1 MQIYIVLTQFINLKL
16 SIMKKFFSFVCA
28 IAIAFSASAAPAKVL
43 GKSKQAEAME
53 AVKTVKAH
61 QTLPATSLQKA
72 ERAAVA
78 FKAPQAKLDNYNVTI
93 TDYSEKFYST
103 DNDVWVKL
111 YDADENIYYF
121 DVVVA
126 EGTQELALNQTYTLA
141 DMLPNFSY
149 KKDSLGNKTV
159 YASASLTKTVSM
171 YEEQELV
178 HIDAAFTDTLG
189 NNYTLA
195 YQQAPFIITGDTIDV
210 VFTGNANKP
219 IYDDGLCQLGAENE
233 DYEIAFT
240 FPCAEGAPAG
250 TYGEEDV
257 ELEYTYVNDF
267 EAVSAHCV
275 VAENNGT
282 ISLEGWIL
290 AKDGNVYHVTFSFT
304 APTAETFETITATNL
319 VLDDSYASVLGI
331 IMVGASNEDYTVS
344 MYLPAENYFGTFSA
358 DEVSLSIKG
367 EEGKIEIY
375 EGTITVANTATGVAI
390 TGTVLSMDGVQ
401 YTLNL
406 QYVIPDATSQETITM
421 SGKLTNY
428 EGQAWQFIGSTA
440 SQMVTIAAY
449 ATSIPGTY
457 GRSDLMAD
465 YTYVVKVV
473 GSDTLYYD
481 MVDAN
486 VVVAVSGT
494 NATITGTLKGQNYV
508 NSADVIEFTLNLTAT
523 VEDYEEQ
530 PQGNQYDSQ
539 DEGFYYKFPTY
550 NIDDQYLAQ
559 YNVFV
564 VEAQDAQNNTISIEF
579 NVAAGT
585 TELPAGVYPINESYD
600 AGTVTA
606 GSINQYIYGSYAGS
620 LDNEGYINIPLW
632 LIVNGTVTVLENGV
646 IEVAA
651 TNTWGQGIYSRLGEY
666 PEGIE
671 NTEAGVNT
679 VKTVRNGQLII
690 IKNGVEYN
698 AQGTIVK

>member
-1 MQIYIVLTQFINLKL
+1 MKRFTYLLSALFIILLSANASPVKTLKND
-16 SIMKKFFSFVCA
+16 KKADVFEQVKHTKA
-28 IAIAFSASAAPAKVL
+28 VHAHALPAK
-43 GKSKQAEAME
+43 
-53 AVKTVKAH
+53 
-61 QTLPATSLQKA
+61 SLQKA
-72 ERAAVA
+72 TPQAAA
-78 FKAPQAKLDNYNVTI
+78 LKRAPQAKHDNYNVTI
-93 TDYSEKFYST
+93 TDYAENFYASG
-103 DNDVWVKL
+103 NDVWVKL
-111 YDADENIYYF
+111 YDADGNIYYF

-141 DMLPNFSY
+141 DMLTNYSY
-149 KKDSLGNKTV
+149 MKNAEGGKMA

-219 IYDDGLCQLGAENE
+219 VYAQGLCQLSAEND
-233 DYEIAFT
+233 DYKIAFT

-250 TYGEEDV
+250 TYTEDDMNIQ
-257 ELEYTYVNDF
+257 YTYVNDF

-275 VAENNGT
+275 VVENDGA
-282 ISLEGWIL
+282 IALEGWIL
-290 AKDGNVYHVTFSFT
+290 AADGNVYHVTFSFT
-304 APTAETFETITATNL
+304 APTAQSFETITATNL
-319 VLDDSYASVLGI
+319 VLDDSYASYFGI
-331 IMVGASNEDYTVS
+331 LMVGASNEDYTVS
-344 MYLPAENYFGTFSA
+344 MYLSSDNYLGTFDA
-358 DEVSLSIKG
+358 EEVSLSIEG
-367 EEGKIEIY
+367 ADGKIEIY
-375 EGTITVANTATGVAI
+375 EGTITVANTADGVSI
-390 TGTVLSMDGVQ
+390 TGTVLGMNGVQ

-406 QYVIPDATSQETITM
+406 TYVIPEATSQETITM

-428 EGQAWQFIGSTA
+428 EGQAWQFIGQTNDK
-440 SQMVTIAAY
+440 MVTIAAY

-486 VVVAVSGT
+486 IVVAVNGQ
-494 NATITGTLKGQNYV
+494 NATITGTLKGQNYYD
-508 NSADVIEFTLNLTAT
+508 NSDVIEFTLNLTAT
-523 VEDYEEQ
+523 VEDYEEEPQ
-530 PQGNQYDSQ
+530 EQGNQYDSQ
-539 DEGFYYKFPTY
+539 DEGFYYKFPEYT
-550 NIDDQYLAQ
+550 IDDQYLAQ

-564 VEAQDAQNNTISIEF
+564 VDAIDAENHKISLEF

-585 TELPAGVYPINESYD
+585 TELPAGVYPIDATYS
-600 AGTVTA
+600 AGTVSA
-606 GSINQYIYGSYAGS
+606 GTVDQYIYGSFAGS
-620 LDNEGYINIPLW
+620 LDDQGYINVPLW
-632 LIVNGTVTVLENGV
+632 LLNAGTVTVLENGV

-666 PEGIE
+666 PQGVE
-671 NTEAGVNT
+671 NTEI
-679 VKTVRNGQLII
+679 KGQIQKVMEDGQII
-690 IKNGVEYN
+690 ILKDGKRFTTT
-698 AQGTIVK
+698 GIILL

>member
-1 MQIYIVLTQFINLKL
+1 MKKIFSILCALTIVL
-16 SIMKKFFSFVCA
+16 
-28 IAIAFSASAAPAKVL
+28 SASAAPAKVL
-43 GKSKQAEAME
+43 GKSKQAEALE
-53 AVKTVKAH
+53 LKTAKKVNAKAAFA
-61 QTLPATSLQKA
+61 ATHLQKA

-78 FKAPQAKLDNYNVTI
+78 LRAPQAKKENYNVTI
-93 TDYSEKFYST
+93 TNYAENFYTT

-111 YDADENIYYF
+111 YDADENVYYF
-121 DVVVA
+121 DIVVA
-126 EGTQELALNQTYTLA
+126 EGTNELALGQTYTLA
-141 DMLPNFSY
+141 DMIANYSY
-149 KKDSLGNKTV
+149 MRGADGKMA

-178 HIDAAFTDTLG
+178 HFAATFTDTLG

-195 YQQAPFIITGDTIDV
+195 YDQAPFIITGDTIDV

-219 IYDDGLCQLGAENE
+219 IYDDGLCQLRAADD
-233 DYEIAFT
+233 DYDIAFT

-250 TYGEEDV
+250 VYGEEDMN
-257 ELEYTYVNDF
+257 LQYTFVNDL
-267 EAVSAHCV
+267 EAKGAHCV

-290 AKDGNVYHVTFSFT
+290 AKDGNVYHVMMSFT

-319 VLDDSYASVLGI
+319 VLDDSYASWFGI
-331 IMVGASNEDYTVS
+331 IIAEASNEDYTVS
-344 MYLPAENYFGTFSA
+344 MYLSADDYLGTFDA
-358 DEVSLSIKG
+358 EEVSLSI
-367 EEGKIEIY
+367 EGTDGKVEIY
-375 EGTITVANTATGVAI
+375 EGTITVANTADGVSI

-406 QYVIPDATSQETITM
+406 TYVIPDATSQETITM

-440 SQMVTIAAY
+440 TEMVTIAAY

-457 GRSDLMAD
+457 GRSDMISD

-486 VVVAVSGT
+486 VVVAVNGT
-494 NATITGTLKGQNYV
+494 NATITGTLKGQNYE

-530 PQGNQYDSQ
+530 PQGSEYDTQ
-539 DEGFYYKFPTY
+539 DEGFYYKFPEYT
-550 NIDDQYLAQ
+550 IDDQYLAQ

-564 VEAQDAQNNTISIEF
+564 VDAQDAQNNKISIEF

-606 GSINQYIYGSYAGS
+606 GSINQYIYGSFAGS
-620 LDNEGYINIPLW
+620 LDDEGYINVPLW

-651 TNTWGQGIYSRLGEY
+651 TNTWGQGIYSRLGQY
-666 PEGIE
+666 PEAIDE
-671 NTEAGVNT
+671 VESAAAATKRV
-679 VKTVRNGQLII
+679 VNGQLFIE
-690 IKNGVEYN
+690 KNGVKYN
-698 AQGTIVK
+698 AQGAVVK

>member
-1 MQIYIVLTQFINLKL
+1 MKKIFSILCALTIVL
-16 SIMKKFFSFVCA
+16 
-28 IAIAFSASAAPAKVL
+28 SASAAPAKVL
-43 GKSKQAEAME
+43 GKSKQAEALE
-53 AVKTVKAH
+53 LRTAKKVNAKAAFA
-61 QTLPATSLQKA
+61 ATHLQKA

-78 FKAPQAKLDNYNVTI
+78 LRAPQAKKENYNVTI
-93 TDYSEKFYST
+93 TNYAENFYTT

-111 YDADENIYYF
+111 YDADENVYYF
-121 DVVVA
+121 DIVVA
-126 EGTQELALNQTYTLA
+126 EGTNELALGQTYTLA
-141 DMLPNFSY
+141 DMIANYSY
-149 KKDSLGNKTV
+149 MRGADGKMA

-178 HIDAAFTDTLG
+178 HFAATFTDTLG

-195 YQQAPFIITGDTIDV
+195 YDQAPFIITGDTIDV

-219 IYDDGLCQLGAENE
+219 IYDDGLCQLRAADD
-233 DYEIAFT
+233 DYDIAFT

-250 TYGEEDV
+250 VYGEEDMN
-257 ELEYTYVNDF
+257 LQYTFVNDL
-267 EAVSAHCV
+267 EAKGAHCV

-290 AKDGNVYHVTFSFT
+290 AKDGNVYHVMMSFT

-319 VLDDSYASVLGI
+319 VLDDSYASWFGI
-331 IMVGASNEDYTVS
+331 IIAEASNEDYTVS
-344 MYLPAENYFGTFSA
+344 MYLSADDYLGTFDA
-358 DEVSLSIKG
+358 EEVSLSI
-367 EEGKIEIY
+367 EGTDGKVEIY
-375 EGTITVANTATGVAI
+375 EGTITVANTADGVSI

-406 QYVIPDATSQETITM
+406 TYVIPDATSQETITM

-440 SQMVTIAAY
+440 TEMVTIAAY

-457 GRSDLMAD
+457 GRSDMISD

-486 VVVAVSGT
+486 VVVAVNGT
-494 NATITGTLKGQNYV
+494 NATITGTLKGQNYE

-530 PQGNQYDSQ
+530 PQGSEYDTQ
-539 DEGFYYKFPTY
+539 DEGFYYKFPEYT
-550 NIDDQYLAQ
+550 IDDQYLAQ

-564 VEAQDAQNNTISIEF
+564 VDAQDAQNNKISIEF

-606 GSINQYIYGSYAGS
+606 GSINQYIYGSFAGS
-620 LDNEGYINIPLW
+620 LDDEGYINVPLW

-651 TNTWGQGIYSRLGEY
+651 TNTWGQGIYSRLGQY
-666 PEGIE
+666 PEAIDE
-671 NTEAGVNT
+671 VESAAAATKRV
-679 VKTVRNGQLII
+679 VNGQLFIE
-690 IKNGVEYN
+690 KNGVKYN
-698 AQGTIVK
+698 AQGAVVK

>member
-1 MQIYIVLTQFINLKL
+1 
-16 SIMKKFFSFVCA
+16 MKKFFSILCA
-28 IAIAFSASAAPAKVL
+28 LTIVLSVSAAPAQIL
-43 GKSKQAEAME
+43 GKSKHAEALE
-53 AVKTVKAH
+53 SLKTVKAAKTFKAFH
-61 QTLPATSLQKA
+61 APAKGLQRA
-72 ERAAVA
+72 ERSAVA
-78 FKAPQAKLDNYNVTI
+78 FHAPKAKHENYNIEVI
-93 TDYSEKFYST
+93 DYAEKYYST

-111 YDADENIYYF
+111 YDADENVYYF
-121 DVVVA
+121 DIVVA
-126 EGTQELALNQTYTLA
+126 AGTQELVLGQTYTLA
-141 DMLPNFSY
+141 DMIANYSY
-149 KKDSLGNKTV
+149 MRGADGKMA

-219 IYDDGLCQLGAENE
+219 IYAQGLCQLGAEND
-233 DYEIAFT
+233 DYKIAFT

-250 TYGEEDV
+250 TYTEDDMNIQ
-257 ELEYTYVNDF
+257 YTFVNDF

-319 VLDDSYASVLGI
+319 VLDDTYASLFGI
-331 IMVGASNEDYTVS
+331 LIAEASNEDYTVS
-344 MYLPAENYFGTFSA
+344 MYLPSDDYLGTFDA
-358 DEVSLSIKG
+358 EEVSLSIKG
-367 EEGKIEIY
+367 ADGKIEIY

-406 QYVIPDATSQETITM
+406 TYVIPDATSQETITM

-428 EGQAWQFIGSTA
+428 EGKAWQFIGSTA

-486 VVVAVSGT
+486 INVAVSGT
-494 NATITGTLKGQNYV
+494 NATITGTLRGQNYDD
-508 NSADVIEFTLNLTAT
+508 SSDVIEFTLNLTAT
-523 VEDYEEQ
+523 IEDYVPGGDE
-530 PQGNQYDSQ
+530 YDAQ
-539 DEGFYYKFPTY
+539 DEDFNHNFPVYT
-550 NIDDQYLAQ
+550 IDDQYLSQYSVLIAQ
-559 YNVFV
+559 ATDAENNMISLQLY
-564 VEAQDAQNNTISIEF
+564 VEAGSTS
-579 NVAAGT
+579 
-585 TELPAGVYPINESYD
+585 LPAGTYTVDKTGTANTVYAGYINS
-600 AGTVTA
+600 
-606 GSINQYIYGSYAGS
+606 GSIYGSVAGIFDES
-620 LDNEGYINIPLW
+620 GEALTSLW
-632 LIVNGTVTVLENGV
+632 LLNEGTVTVLENGV

-651 TNTWGQGIYSRLGEY
+651 TNTWGRAINCRLGEY

-671 NTEAGVNT
+671 NTDAKAAA
-679 VKTVRNGQLII
+679 VKVVRDGKLII
-690 IKNGVEYN
+690 IKNGVEFN

>member
-1 MQIYIVLTQFINLKL
+1 MKRFTYLLSALFIILLSANASPVKSLKAN
-16 SIMKKFFSFVCA
+16 KKADVFE
-28 IAIAFSASAAPAKVL
+28 
-43 GKSKQAEAME
+43 Q
-53 AVKTVKAH
+53 VKHVKATH
-61 QTLPATSLQKA
+61 AHALPATSLQKA
-72 ERAAVA
+72 NVAATQLR
-78 FKAPQAKLDNYNVTI
+78 APQAKHDNYNVTI
-93 TDYSEKFYST
+93 TDYAENFYTT

-111 YDADENIYYF
+111 YDADENVYYF

-126 EGTQELALNQTYTLA
+126 EGTKELALGQTYTLA
-141 DMLPNFSY
+141 DMIPNYSY
-149 KKDSLGNKTV
+149 MRGANGKMA
-159 YASASLTKTVSM
+159 YASASLTKTVTM
-171 YEEQELV
+171 YEEEQELV
-178 HIDAAFTDTLG
+178 HFAAQFTDTLG

-195 YQQAPFIITGDTIDV
+195 YDQAPFIITGDTMEV
-210 VFTGNANKP
+210 NFTGNANKP
-219 IYDDGLCQLGAENE
+219 VYAQGLCQLSAEND

-240 FPCAEGAPAG
+240 FPSAEGAPAG
-250 TYGEEDV
+250 TYGEEDMA
-257 ELEYTYVNDF
+257 LDYTYVNDF

-304 APTAETFETITATNL
+304 APTAQTFETITATNL
-319 VLDDSYASVLGI
+319 VLDDSYASLFGI
-331 IMVGASNEDYTVS
+331 IIVEASNEDYTVS
-344 MYLPAENYFGTFSA
+344 MYLPSDDYLGTFDA
-358 DEVSLSIKG
+358 DEVSLSIED
-367 EEGKIEIY
+367 EEGEIEIY
-375 EGTITVANTATGVAI
+375 EGTITVANTADGVSV

-401 YTLNL
+401 YTLTL
-406 QYVIPDATSQETITM
+406 TYVIPEATSQETITM

-457 GRSDLMAD
+457 GRSDLIKD

-486 VVVAVSGT
+486 IVVAVNGT
-494 NATITGTLKGQNYV
+494 NATITGTLKGQNYYD
-508 NSADVIEFTLNLTAT
+508 NSDVIEFTLNLTAT
-523 VEDYEEQ
+523 VEDYVEE

-550 NIDDQYLAQ
+550 NVDDQYLAQ

-564 VEAQDAQNNTISIEF
+564 VEAQDAENHKISLEF
-579 NVAAGT
+579 NVDAGT
-585 TELPAGVYPINESYD
+585 TELPAGVYPIDESYD

-606 GSINQYIYGSYAGS
+606 GSINQYIYGSFAGS
-620 LDNEGYINIPLW
+620 LDNEGYINVPLW

-666 PEGIE
+666 PEGVE
-671 NTEAGVNT
+671 NTEI
-679 VKTVRNGQLII
+679 KGQIRKVMEDGQII
-690 IKNGVEYN
+690 ILKDGKRFTTT
-698 AQGTIVK
+698 GIILL

>member
-1 MQIYIVLTQFINLKL
+1 
-16 SIMKKFFSFVCA
+16 MKKFFSILCA
-28 IAIAFSASAAPAKVL
+28 LTIVLSVSAAPAQIL
-43 GKSKQAEAME
+43 GKSKHAEALE
-53 AVKTVKAH
+53 SLKTVKAAKTFKAFH
-61 QTLPATSLQKA
+61 APAKGLQRA
-72 ERAAVA
+72 ERSAVA
-78 FKAPQAKLDNYNVTI
+78 FHAPKAKHENYNIEVI
-93 TDYSEKFYST
+93 DYAEKYYST

-111 YDADENIYYF
+111 YDADENVYYF
-121 DVVVA
+121 DIVVA
-126 EGTQELALNQTYTLA
+126 AGTQELVLGQTYTLA
-141 DMLPNFSY
+141 DMIANYSY
-149 KKDSLGNKTV
+149 MRGADGKMA

-195 YQQAPFIITGDTIDV
+195 YHQAPFIITGDTIDV

-219 IYDDGLCQLGAENE
+219 IYAQGLCQLGAEND
-233 DYEIAFT
+233 DYKIAFT
-240 FPCAEGAPAG
+240 FPCAEGAPTG
-250 TYGEEDV
+250 TYTEDDMNIQ
-257 ELEYTYVNDF
+257 YTFVNDF

-319 VLDDSYASVLGI
+319 VLDDSYASYFGI
-331 IMVGASNEDYTVS
+331 IIAEASNEDYTVS
-344 MYLPAENYFGTFSA
+344 MYLPSDDYLGTFDA
-358 DEVSLSIKG
+358 EEVSLSIKG
-367 EEGKIEIY
+367 ADGKIEIY

-401 YTLNL
+401 YTLDL

-421 SGKLTNY
+421 SGTITNY
-428 EGQAWQFIGSTA
+428 EGKAWQFIGSTA
-440 SQMVTIAAY
+440 SQKVTIAAY

-486 VVVAVSGT
+486 INVAVSGT
-494 NATITGTLKGQNYV
+494 NATITGTLRGQNYDD
-508 NSADVIEFTLNLTAT
+508 SSDVIEFTLNLTAT
-523 VEDYEEQ
+523 IEDYVPGGDE
-530 PQGNQYDSQ
+530 YDAQ
-539 DEGFYYKFPTY
+539 DEDFNHNFPVYT
-550 NIDDQYLAQ
+550 IDDQYLSQYSVLIAQ
-559 YNVFV
+559 ATDAENNMISLQFY
-564 VEAQDAQNNTISIEF
+564 VEAGSTS
-579 NVAAGT
+579 
-585 TELPAGVYPINESYD
+585 LPAGTYTVDKTGTANTVYAGYINS
-600 AGTVTA
+600 
-606 GSINQYIYGSYAGS
+606 GSIYGSVAGIFDES
-620 LDNEGYINIPLW
+620 GEALTSLW
-632 LIVNGTVTVLENGV
+632 LLNEGTVTVLENGV

-651 TNTWGQGIYSRLGEY
+651 TNTWGRAINCRLGEY

-671 NTEAGVNT
+671 NTDAKAAA
-679 VKTVRNGQLII
+679 VKVVRDGKLII
-690 IKNGVEYN
+690 IKNGVEFN

>member
-1 MQIYIVLTQFINLKL
+1 
-16 SIMKKFFSFVCA
+16 MKKFFSFVCA

-43 GKSKQAEAME
+43 GKSKQTEAME

-78 FKAPQAKLDNYNVTI
+78 FKAPQAKHDNYNVTI
-93 TDYSEKFYST
+93 TDYAEKFYST

-111 YDADENIYYF
+111 YDADENVYYF
-121 DVVVA
+121 DIVVA
-126 EGTQELALNQTYTLA
+126 EGTNELALNQTYTLA
-141 DMLPNFSY
+141 DMIPNYSY
-149 KKDSLGNKTV
+149 MSGANGKMA

-189 NNYTLA
+189 NNYTLT

-210 VFTGNANKP
+210 VFTTNANKP
-219 IYDDGLCQLGAENE
+219 IYNDGLCQLGAENE
-233 DYEIAFT
+233 DYDIAFT

-250 TYGEEDV
+250 TYLEDDMN
-257 ELEYTYVNDF
+257 LQYTYVNDF
-267 EAVSAHCV
+267 EAVSAHCE

-282 ISLEGWIL
+282 ISLEGYIL

-304 APTAETFETITATNL
+304 APTAQSFETITATNL
-319 VLDDSYASVLGI
+319 VLDDSYASWFGI
-331 IMVGASNEDYTVS
+331 IIVEASNEDYTVS

-421 SGKLTNY
+421 SGTLTNIQN
-428 EGQAWQFIGSTA
+428 QAWQFIAKTDDRYVS
-440 SQMVTIAAY
+440 IAAY
-449 ATSIPGTY
+449 STTIPGTY
-457 GRSDLMAD
+457 GRSDLAAD
-465 YTYVVKVV
+465 YTFIGKFEN
-473 GSDTLYYD
+473 GDTLFYD

-486 VVVAVSGT
+486 VLVVVNGENAV
-494 NATITGTLKGQNYV
+494 ITGTLKGQNYK
-508 NSADVIEFTLNLTAT
+508 NSADVIEFALNLTAT
-523 VEDYEEQ
+523 VEDYEEE

-564 VEAQDAQNNTISIEF
+564 VEATDAENHTISIEF

-585 TELPAGVYPINESYD
+585 TELPAGVYPIASTYA
-600 AGTVTA
+600 AGTVTN
-606 GSINQYIYGSYAGS
+606 GTVDQNIYGSFAGT
-620 LDNEGYINIPLW
+620 LNEEGYIKVPLW

-671 NTEAGVNT
+671 NTDAKAGA
-679 VKTVRNGQLII
+679 VKAIRNGQLII
-690 IKNGVEYN
+690 IKNGAEYN
-698 AQGTIVK
+698 AQGASLK

>member
-1 MQIYIVLTQFINLKL
+1 MKRFTYLLSALFIILLSANASPVKSLKAN
-16 SIMKKFFSFVCA
+16 KKADVFE
-28 IAIAFSASAAPAKVL
+28 
-43 GKSKQAEAME
+43 Q
-53 AVKTVKAH
+53 VKHVKATH
-61 QTLPATSLQKA
+61 AHALPATSLQKA
-72 ERAAVA
+72 NVAATQLR
-78 FKAPQAKLDNYNVTI
+78 APQAKHDNYNVTI
-93 TDYSEKFYST
+93 TDYTENFYTT

-111 YDADENIYYF
+111 YDADGNIYYF

-126 EGTQELALNQTYTLA
+126 EGTKELALGQTYTLA
-141 DMLPNFSY
+141 DMIPNYSY
-149 KKDSLGNKTV
+149 MRDADYNQTP
-159 YASASLTKTVSM
+159 YASASLTKTVTM
-171 YEEQELV
+171 YEEEQELV
-178 HIDAAFTDTLG
+178 HFVAQFTDTLG
-189 NNYTLA
+189 NNYTLN
-195 YQQAPFIITGDTIDV
+195 YDQAPFIITGDTIDV
-210 VFTGNANKP
+210 VFTTNANKP
-219 IYDDGLCQLGAENE
+219 VYAQGLCQLRAENA
-233 DYEIAFT
+233 DYDIAFT
-240 FPCAEGAPAG
+240 FPSAEGAPAG
-250 TYGEEDV
+250 TYGEEDM
-257 ELEYTYVNDF
+257 ELDYTFVNDF

-304 APTAETFETITATNL
+304 VPTAQSFETITATNL
-319 VLDDSYASVLGI
+319 VLDDSFASYFGI
-331 IMVGASNEDYTVS
+331 IIVEASNEDYEIS
-344 MYLPAENYFGTFSA
+344 MYLDASDYLGTFDA
-358 DEVSLSIKG
+358 DEVELSIENAEG
-367 EEGKIEIY
+367 EIDIY
-375 EGTITVANTATGVAI
+375 EGTITVANTASGVAI

-406 QYVIPDATSQETITM
+406 TYVIPDATSQETITM

-440 SQMVTIAAY
+440 TEMITIAAY

-486 VVVAVSGT
+486 IVVAVNGQ
-494 NATITGTLKGQNYV
+494 NATITGTLKGQNYYD
-508 NSADVIEFTLNLTAT
+508 NSDVIEFTLNLTAT

-564 VEAQDAQNNTISIEF
+564 VEATDAENHTISLEF

-585 TELPAGVYPINESYD
+585 TELPAGVYPINDTYA
-600 AGTVTA
+600 AGTVTN
-606 GSINQYIYGSYAGS
+606 GTINQYIYGSFAGS
-620 LDNEGYINIPLW
+620 LDDEGYINVPLW
-632 LIVNGTVTVLENGV
+632 LLNDGTVTVLENGV

-651 TNTWGQGIYSRLGEY
+651 TNTWGQGIYSRLGQY
-666 PEGIE
+666 SEGVE
-671 NTEAGVNT
+671 NTE
-679 VKTVRNGQLII
+679 VKGQIRKVMEDGQII
-690 IKNGVEYN
+690 ILKEGKRYTTT
-698 AQGTIVK
+698 GIILL

>member
-1 MQIYIVLTQFINLKL
+1 
-16 SIMKKFFSFVCA
+16 MKKFFSILCA
-28 IAIAFSASAAPAKVL
+28 MTIVLSASAVPAKTL
-43 GKSKQAEAME
+43 GLSKQKEAVE
-53 AVKTVKAH
+53 VKTVKAH
-61 QTLPATSLQKA
+61 KTLPATRFEKA

-78 FKAPQAKLDNYNVTI
+78 FKAPQAKLENYDVTI
-93 TDYSEKFYST
+93 VDYAENFYTT

-111 YDADENIYYF
+111 YDADENVYYF
-121 DVVVA
+121 DIVVA
-126 EGTQELALNQTYTLA
+126 EGTNELALNQTYTLA
-141 DMLPNFSY
+141 DMIANYSY
-149 KKDSLGNKTV
+149 MKDAESNKIA
-159 YASASLTKTVSM
+159 YASASLTKSVSM

-178 HIDAAFTDTLG
+178 HFAAQFTDTLG

-219 IYDDGLCQLGAENE
+219 IYAQGLCQLGAEND
-233 DYEIAFT
+233 DYKIAFT

-250 TYGEEDV
+250 TYTEDDMN
-257 ELEYTYVNDF
+257 LQYTYVNDF

-290 AKDGNVYHVTFSFT
+290 AGDGNVYHVTFSFT
-304 APTAETFETITATNL
+304 APTAQTFETITATNL
-319 VLDDSYASVLGI
+319 VLDDSYASYFGI

-486 VVVAVSGT
+486 VLVVVNGENAV
-494 NATITGTLKGQNYV
+494 ITGTLKGQNYDD
-508 NSADVIEFTLNLTAT
+508 NSDVIEFALNLTAT
-523 VEDYEEQ
+523 VEDYEE
-530 PQGNQYDSQ
+530 PAEQGNQYDSQ
-539 DEGFYYKFPTY
+539 DEGFYYKFPEYT
-550 NIDDQYLAQ
+550 IDDQYLAQ

-564 VEAQDAQNNTISIEF
+564 VEATDAENHKISLEF

-585 TELPAGVYPINESYD
+585 TELPAGVYPIDESYD

-606 GSINQYIYGSYAGS
+606 GSINQYIYGSFAGS
-620 LDNEGYINIPLW
+620 LDDEGYINVPLW
-632 LIVNGTVTVLENGV
+632 LLNAGTVTVLENGV

-651 TNTWGQGIYSRLGEY
+651 TNTWGQGIYCRLGQY

-671 NTEAGVNT
+671 NTEAAVET
-679 VKTVRNGQLII
+679 VKAIRNGQLVI

-698 AQGTIVK
+698 AQGVSVK

>member
-1 MQIYIVLTQFINLKL
+1 MKRFTYLLSALFIILLSANASPVKSLKND
-16 SIMKKFFSFVCA
+16 KKADVFE
-28 IAIAFSASAAPAKVL
+28 
-43 GKSKQAEAME
+43 Q
-53 AVKTVKAH
+53 VKHVKATH
-61 QTLPATSLQKA
+61 AHALPAQSLQKA
-72 ERAAVA
+72 TPQAAA
-78 FKAPQAKLDNYNVTI
+78 LKRAPQAKHDNYNVTI
-93 TDYSEKFYST
+93 TNYTENFYTT

-111 YDADENIYYF
+111 YDADENVYYF

-126 EGTQELALNQTYTLA
+126 EGTNELALGQTYTLA
-141 DMLPNFSY
+141 DMIPNYSY
-149 KKDSLGNKTV
+149 MRGADGKMA
-159 YASASLTKTVSM
+159 YASASLIKTVSM

-178 HIDAAFTDTLG
+178 HFAAAFTDTLG
-189 NNYTLA
+189 NNYTLT
-195 YQQAPFIITGDTIDV
+195 YDQAPFIISGDTIDV
-210 VFTGNANKP
+210 VFPSMNKP
-219 IYDDGLCQLGAENE
+219 VYAQGLCQLSAEND

-250 TYGEEDV
+250 TYTEDDMN
-257 ELEYTYVNDF
+257 LQYTYVNDF

-275 VAENNGT
+275 VVENNGA
-282 ISLEGWIL
+282 IALEGWIL
-290 AKDGNVYHVTFSFT
+290 AADGNVYHVTMTFV

-319 VLDDSYASVLGI
+319 VLDDTYASYFGI
-331 IMVGASNEDYTVS
+331 LIVEASNEDYTVS
-344 MYLPAENYFGTFSA
+344 MYLPSDDYLGTFDA
-358 DEVSLSIKG
+358 EEVSLSIEGADG
-367 EEGKIEIY
+367 EIEIY

-406 QYVIPDATSQETITM
+406 TYVIPDATSQETITM

-486 VVVAVSGT
+486 IVVAVSGT
-494 NATITGTLKGQNYV
+494 NATITGTLKGQNYYD
-508 NSADVIEFTLNLTAT
+508 NSDVIEFTLNLTAT
-523 VEDYEEQ
+523 LEDYEEQ

-550 NIDDQYLAQ
+550 DIDDQYLAQ

-564 VEAQDAQNNTISIEF
+564 VEAQDAENHKISLEF

-585 TELPAGVYPINESYD
+585 TELPAGVYTISDSYA
-600 AGTVTA
+600 AGTVSA
-606 GSINQYIYGSYAGS
+606 GSINQYIYGSFAGS
-620 LDNEGYINIPLW
+620 LDDEGYINVPLW

-666 PEGIE
+666 PQGVE
-671 NTEAGVNT
+671 NTEIKGLIRKVM
-679 VKTVRNGQLII
+679 KDGQII
-690 IKNGVEYN
+690 ILKDGKRFTTT
-698 AQGTIVK
+698 GIILL

>member
-1 MQIYIVLTQFINLKL
+1 
-16 SIMKKFFSFVCA
+16 MKKFFSFVCA

-149 KKDSLGNKTV
+149 MNAEGGKMP

-290 AKDGNVYHVTFSFT
+290 AKDGNVYHVMMSFT

-319 VLDDSYASVLGI
+319 VLDDSYASVFSI
-331 IMVGASNEDYTVS
+331 IMVGASNADYTVS

-539 DEGFYYKFPTY
+539 DEGFYYKFPEYT
-550 NIDDQYLAQ
+550 IDDQYLAQ

>member
-1 MQIYIVLTQFINLKL
+1 
-16 SIMKKFFSFVCA
+16 MKKFFSILCA
-28 IAIAFSASAAPAKVL
+28 LTIVLSVSAAPAQIL
-43 GKSKQAEAME
+43 GKSKHAEALE
-53 AVKTVKAH
+53 SLKTVKAAKTFKAFH
-61 QTLPATSLQKA
+61 APAKGLQRA
-72 ERAAVA
+72 ERSAVA
-78 FKAPQAKLDNYNVTI
+78 FHAPKAKHENYNIEVI
-93 TDYSEKFYST
+93 DYAEKYYST

-111 YDADENIYYF
+111 YDADENVYYF
-121 DVVVA
+121 DIVVA
-126 EGTQELALNQTYTLA
+126 AGTQELVLGQTYTLA
-141 DMLPNFSY
+141 DMIANYSY
-149 KKDSLGNKTV
+149 MRGADGKMA

-219 IYDDGLCQLGAENE
+219 IYAQGLCQLGAEND
-233 DYEIAFT
+233 DYKIAFT

-250 TYGEEDV
+250 TYTEDDMNIQ
-257 ELEYTYVNDF
+257 YTFVNDF

-319 VLDDSYASVLGI
+319 VLDDSYASYFGI
-331 IMVGASNEDYTVS
+331 IIAEASNEDYTVS
-344 MYLPAENYFGTFSA
+344 MYLPSDDYLGTFDA
-358 DEVSLSIKG
+358 EEVSLSIKG
-367 EEGKIEIY
+367 ADGKIEIY

-401 YTLNL
+401 YTLDL

-421 SGKLTNY
+421 SGTITNY
-428 EGQAWQFIGSTA
+428 EGKAWQFIGSTA

-486 VVVAVSGT
+486 INVAVSGT
-494 NATITGTLKGQNYV
+494 NATITGTLRGQNYV

-523 VEDYEEQ
+523 VEDYVPGGDE
-530 PQGNQYDSQ
+530 YDAQ
-539 DEGFYYKFPTY
+539 DEDFNHNFPVYT
-550 NIDDQYLAQ
+550 IDDQYLSQYSVLIAQ
-559 YNVFV
+559 ATDAENNMISLQLY
-564 VEAQDAQNNTISIEF
+564 VEAGSTS
-579 NVAAGT
+579 
-585 TELPAGVYPINESYD
+585 LPAGTYTVDKTGTANTVYAGYINS
-600 AGTVTA
+600 
-606 GSINQYIYGSYAGS
+606 GSIYGSVAGIFDES
-620 LDNEGYINIPLW
+620 GEALTSLW
-632 LIVNGTVTVLENGV
+632 LLNEGTVTVLENGV

-651 TNTWGQGIYSRLGEY
+651 TNTWGRAINCRLGEY

-671 NTEAGVNT
+671 NTDAKAAA
-679 VKTVRNGQLII
+679 VKVVRDGKLII
-690 IKNGVEYN
+690 IKNGVEFN

>member
-1 MQIYIVLTQFINLKL
+1 
-16 SIMKKFFSFVCA
+16 MKKFFSFVCA

-78 FKAPQAKLDNYNVTI
+78 FKAPQAKLDNYDVTI
-93 TDYSEKFYST
+93 VEYAENFYTT

-121 DVVVA
+121 DVVVTA
-126 EGTQELALNQTYTLA
+126 GSTELALGQTYTLA
-141 DMLPNFSY
+141 DMIPNYSY
-149 KKDSLGNKTV
+149 MRDADYNKTP
-159 YASASLTKTVSM
+159 YASASLTKTVTM

-178 HIDAAFTDTLG
+178 HFAAAFTDTLG
-189 NNYTLA
+189 NNYTLT
-195 YQQAPFIITGDTIDV
+195 YDQAPFIITGDTIDV
-210 VFTGNANKP
+210 VFTTNANKP
-219 IYDDGLCQLGAENE
+219 IYAQGLCQLSAEND

-250 TYGEEDV
+250 TYGEEDM
-257 ELEYTYVNDF
+257 ELEYTYVNDL

-275 VAENNGT
+275 VVENNGT
-282 ISLEGWIL
+282 LEGWIL
-290 AKDGNVYHVTFSFT
+290 AADGNVYHVTFSFT

-319 VLDDSYASVLGI
+319 VLDDTYASYFRI
-331 IMVGASNEDYTVS
+331 IIVEASNEDYTVS

-358 DEVSLSIKG
+358 DEVSLSIEG
-367 EEGKIEIY
+367 ADGKIEIY
-375 EGTITVANTATGVAI
+375 EGTITVANTVTGVAI

-421 SGKLTNY
+421 SGTLTNIQN
-428 EGQAWQFIGSTA
+428 QAWQFIGSTA

-457 GRSDLMAD
+457 GRSDLMAN

-473 GSDTLYYD
+473 GSDTLYYA

-486 VVVAVSGT
+486 VLVVVNGT

-523 VEDYEEQ
+523 VEDYEPQ

-539 DEGFYYKFPTY
+539 DEGFYYKFPEYT
-550 NIDDQYLAQ
+550 IDDQYLAQ

-564 VEAQDAQNNTISIEF
+564 VEATDAENHKISIEF

-585 TELPAGVYPINESYD
+585 TELAAGVYPIASTYA
-600 AGTVTA
+600 AGTVSA
-606 GSINQYIYGSYAGS
+606 GTVDQYIYGSFAGS
-620 LDNEGYINIPLW
+620 LDDEGYINVPLW
-632 LIVNGTVTVLENGV
+632 LFNAGTVTVLENGV

-671 NTEAGVNT
+671 NTDAKAGA
-679 VKTVRNGQLII
+679 VKAIRNGQLII
-690 IKNGVEYN
+690 IKNGAEYN
-698 AQGTIVK
+698 AQGASLK

>member
-1 MQIYIVLTQFINLKL
+1 
-16 SIMKKFFSFVCA
+16 MKKFFSILCA
-28 IAIAFSASAAPAKVL
+28 LTIVLSVSAAPAQIL
-43 GKSKQAEAME
+43 GKSKHAEALE
-53 AVKTVKAH
+53 SLKTVKAAKTFKAFH
-61 QTLPATSLQKA
+61 APAKGLQRA
-72 ERAAVA
+72 ERSAVA
-78 FKAPQAKLDNYNVTI
+78 FHAPKAKHENYNIEVI
-93 TDYSEKFYST
+93 DYAEKYYST
-103 DNDVWVKL
+103 DNDVLVKL
-111 YDADENIYYF
+111 YDADENVYYF
-121 DVVVA
+121 DIVVA
-126 EGTQELALNQTYTLA
+126 AGTQELVLGQTYTLA
-141 DMLPNFSY
+141 DMIANYSY
-149 KKDSLGNKTV
+149 MRGADGKMA

-219 IYDDGLCQLGAENE
+219 IYAQGLCQLGAEND
-233 DYEIAFT
+233 DYKIAFT

-250 TYGEEDV
+250 TYTEDDMNIQ
-257 ELEYTYVNDF
+257 YTFVNDF

-319 VLDDSYASVLGI
+319 VLDDSYASYFGI
-331 IMVGASNEDYTVS
+331 IIAEASNEDYTVS
-344 MYLPAENYFGTFSA
+344 MYLPSDDYLGTFDA
-358 DEVSLSIKG
+358 EEVSLSIKG
-367 EEGKIEIY
+367 ADGKIEIY

-401 YTLNL
+401 YTLDL

-421 SGKLTNY
+421 SGTITNY
-428 EGQAWQFIGSTA
+428 EGKAWQFIGSTA
-440 SQMVTIAAY
+440 SQKVTIAAY

-486 VVVAVSGT
+486 INVAVSGT
-494 NATITGTLKGQNYV
+494 NATITGTLRGQNYDD
-508 NSADVIEFTLNLTAT
+508 SSDVIEFTLNLTAT
-523 VEDYEEQ
+523 IEDYVPGGDE
-530 PQGNQYDSQ
+530 YDAQ
-539 DEGFYYKFPTY
+539 DEDFNHNFPVYT
-550 NIDDQYLAQ
+550 IDDQYLSQYSVLIAQ
-559 YNVFV
+559 ATDAENNMISLQFY
-564 VEAQDAQNNTISIEF
+564 VEAGSTS
-579 NVAAGT
+579 
-585 TELPAGVYPINESYD
+585 LPAGTYTVDKTGTANTVYAGYINS
-600 AGTVTA
+600 
-606 GSINQYIYGSYAGS
+606 GSIYGSVAGIFDES
-620 LDNEGYINIPLW
+620 GEALTSLW
-632 LIVNGTVTVLENGV
+632 LLNEGTVTVLENGV

-651 TNTWGQGIYSRLGEY
+651 TNTWGRAINCRLGEY

-671 NTEAGVNT
+671 NTDAKAAA
-679 VKTVRNGQLII
+679 VKVVRDGKLII
-690 IKNGVEYN
+690 IKNGVEFN

>member
-1 MQIYIVLTQFINLKL
+1 MKKIFSILCALTIVL
-16 SIMKKFFSFVCA
+16 
-28 IAIAFSASAAPAKVL
+28 SASAAPAKVL
-43 GKSKQAEAME
+43 GKSKQAEALE
-53 AVKTVKAH
+53 LRTAKKVNAKAAFA
-61 QTLPATSLQKA
+61 ATHLQKA

-78 FKAPQAKLDNYNVTI
+78 LRAPQAKKENYNVTI
-93 TDYSEKFYST
+93 TNYAENFYTT

-111 YDADENIYYF
+111 YDADENVYYF
-121 DVVVA
+121 DIVVA
-126 EGTQELALNQTYTLA
+126 EGTNELALGQTYTLA
-141 DMLPNFSY
+141 DMIANYSY
-149 KKDSLGNKTV
+149 MRGADGKMA

-178 HIDAAFTDTLG
+178 HFAATFTDTLG

-195 YQQAPFIITGDTIDV
+195 YDQAPFIITGDTIDV

-219 IYDDGLCQLGAENE
+219 IYAQGLCQLAAENE

-240 FPCAEGAPAG
+240 FPAAEGAPAG
-250 TYGEEDV
+250 TYAEEDMN
-257 ELEYTYVNDF
+257 LDYTYVNKL
-267 EAVSAHCV
+267 EAKSAHCV
-275 VAENNGT
+275 VTENNGT

-290 AKDGNVYHVTFSFT
+290 AGDGNVYHVTFSFA
-304 APTAETFETITATNL
+304 APTPQTYEAITCDNL
-319 VLDDSYASVLGI
+319 VLDDSYASWFGI
-331 IMVGASNEDYTVS
+331 IIAEASNEDYTVS
-344 MYLPAENYFGTFSA
+344 MYLSSDDYLGTFDA
-358 DEVSLSIKG
+358 EEVSLSIEGADG
-367 EEGKIEIY
+367 EIEIY
-375 EGTITVANTATGVAI
+375 EGTITVANTADGVSI

-406 QYVIPDATSQETITM
+406 TYVIPDATSQETITM
-421 SGKLTNY
+421 SGKITNY

-486 VVVAVSGT
+486 VVVAVSGQ
-494 NATITGTLKGQNYV
+494 NATITGTLKGQNYYD
-508 NSADVIEFTLNLTAT
+508 NSDVIEFTLNLTAT
-523 VEDYEEQ
+523 VEDYEEEE
-530 PQGNQYDSQ
+530 QGNQYDSQ

-550 NIDDQYLAQ
+550 NIDDQYLAK

-564 VEAQDAQNNTISIEF
+564 VEAQDADSNYISLEF

-585 TELPAGVYPINESYD
+585 TELPAGVYPINETS
-600 AGTVTA
+600 AEGTVTA
-606 GSINQYIYGSYAGS
+606 GSIDQYIYGSFAGS
-620 LDNEGYINIPLW
+620 LDAQGYINIPLW
-632 LIVNGTVTVLENGV
+632 LIVDGTVTVLENGV

-651 TNTWGQGIYSRLGEY
+651 TNTWGQGIYSRLGQY
-666 PEGIE
+666 PEAIDE
-671 NTEAGVNT
+671 VESAATATKRV
-679 VKTVRNGQLII
+679 VNGQLFIE
-690 IKNGVEYN
+690 KNGVKYN
-698 AQGTIVK
+698 AQGAVVK

>member
-1 MQIYIVLTQFINLKL
+1 MKKIFSILCALTIVL
-16 SIMKKFFSFVCA
+16 
-28 IAIAFSASAAPAKVL
+28 SASAVPAKTL
-43 GKSKQAEAME
+43 GLSKQKEAVE
-53 AVKTVKAH
+53 VKTVKAH
-61 QTLPATSLQKA
+61 KTLPATRFEKA
-72 ERAAVA
+72 KRAAVA
-78 FKAPQAKLDNYNVTI
+78 FKAPQAKLENYDVTI
-93 TDYSEKFYST
+93 EDYAENFYTT

-111 YDADENIYYF
+111 YDADGNIYYF

-126 EGTQELALNQTYTLA
+126 AGSTELALGQTYTLA
-141 DMLPNFSY
+141 DMIPNYSY
-149 KKDSLGNKTV
+149 MRDADYNKTP

-219 IYDDGLCQLGAENE
+219 VYAQGLCQLSAEND
-233 DYEIAFT
+233 DYKIAFT

-250 TYGEEDV
+250 TYTEDDMNIQ
-257 ELEYTYVNDF
+257 YTYVNDF

-304 APTAETFETITATNL
+304 APTAQSFETITATNL
-319 VLDDSYASVLGI
+319 VLDDSYASYYYI
-331 IMVGASNEDYTVS
+331 IIAEASNEDYTVS
-344 MYLPAENYFGTFSA
+344 MYLPAENYLGTFDA
-358 DEVSLSIKG
+358 EEVSLSIKDADD
-367 EEGKIEIY
+367 ESEIEIY
-375 EGTITVANTATGVAI
+375 EGTITIANTATGVAI

-428 EGQAWQFIGSTA
+428 EGKAWQFIGSTA

-486 VVVAVSGT
+486 VLVVVNGENAV
-494 NATITGTLKGQNYV
+494 ITGTLKGQNYDD
-508 NSADVIEFTLNLTAT
+508 NSDVIEFGLNLTAT
-523 VEDYEEQ
+523 VEDYEE
-530 PQGNQYDSQ
+530 PAEQGNQYDSQ

-564 VEAQDAQNNTISIEF
+564 VEATDAENHTISIEF
-579 NVAAGT
+579 NVEAGT
-585 TELPAGVYPINESYD
+585 TELAAGVYPIASTYA
-600 AGTVTA
+600 AGTVTQ
-606 GSINQYIYGSYAGS
+606 GTVDSYIYGSYAGS
-620 LDNEGYINIPLW
+620 LDDEGYINVPLW
-632 LIVNGTVTVLENGV
+632 LLNAGTVTVLENGV

-671 NTEAGVNT
+671 NTDAAVET
-679 VKTVRNGQLII
+679 VKAIRNGQLII

-698 AQGTIVK
+698 AQGTILK

>member
-1 MQIYIVLTQFINLKL
+1 
-16 SIMKKFFSFVCA
+16 MKKFFSFVCA

-78 FKAPQAKLDNYNVTI
+78 FKAPQAKHDNYNVTI
-93 TDYSEKFYST
+93 VEYAENFYASG
-103 DNDVWVKL
+103 NDVWVKL
-111 YDADENIYYF
+111 YDADENVYYF
-121 DVVVA
+121 DIVVA
-126 EGTQELALNQTYTLA
+126 EGTQELALGQTYTLS

-149 KKDSLGNKTV
+149 MRDADFKKTP
-159 YASASLTKTVSM
+159 YASASLTKTVTM

-178 HIDAAFTDTLG
+178 HFAAQFTDTLG

-195 YQQAPFIITGDTIDV
+195 YDQASFIITGDTIDV

-219 IYDDGLCQLGAENE
+219 IYNDGLCQLGAENN
-233 DYEIAFT
+233 DYKIAFT

-250 TYGEEDV
+250 TYGEEDM
-257 ELEYTYVNDF
+257 ELDYTFVNKF

-275 VAENNGT
+275 VAENNGV
-282 ISLEGWIL
+282 IALEGWIL
-290 AKDGNVYHVTFSFT
+290 AGDGNVYHVTFSFT
-304 APTAETFETITATNL
+304 APTAQSFETITATNL
-319 VLDDSYASVLGI
+319 VLDDSYASYFGI
-331 IMVGASNEDYTVS
+331 IIAEASNEDYTVS

-406 QYVIPDATSQETITM
+406 TYVIPDATSQETITM
-421 SGKLTNY
+421 SGTLTNIQN
-428 EGQAWQFIGSTA
+428 QAWQFIAKTDDRYVS
-440 SQMVTIAAY
+440 IAAY
-449 ATSIPGTY
+449 STTIPGTY
-457 GRSDLMAD
+457 GRSDLAAD
-465 YTYVVKVV
+465 YTFIGKFEN
-473 GSDTLYYD
+473 GDTLFYD

-523 VEDYEEQ
+523 VEDYEEE

-539 DEGFYYKFPTY
+539 DEGFYYKFPEYT
-550 NIDDQYLAQ
+550 IDDQYLAQ

-564 VEAQDAQNNTISIEF
+564 VEATDAENHKISLEF

-585 TELPAGVYPINESYD
+585 TELPAGVYAIDETYA

-606 GSINQYIYGSYAGS
+606 GSINQYIYGSFAGS
-620 LDNEGYINIPLW
+620 LDEEGYIKVPLW

-651 TNTWGQGIYSRLGEY
+651 TNTWGQGIYSRLGQY

-671 NTEAGVNT
+671 NTDAKAGA
-679 VKTVRNGQLII
+679 VKAIRNGQLII
-690 IKNGVEYN
+690 IKNGAEYN
-698 AQGTIVK
+698 AQGVTLK

>member
-1 MQIYIVLTQFINLKL
+1 
-16 SIMKKFFSFVCA
+16 MKKFFSILCA
-28 IAIAFSASAAPAKVL
+28 LTIVLSVSAVPAQIL
-43 GKSKQAEAME
+43 GKSKHAEALE
-53 AVKTVKAH
+53 SLKTVKAAKTFKAFH
-61 QTLPATSLQKA
+61 APAKGLQRA
-72 ERAAVA
+72 ERSAVA
-78 FKAPQAKLDNYNVTI
+78 FHAPKAKHENYNIEVI
-93 TDYSEKFYST
+93 DYAEKYYST

-111 YDADENIYYF
+111 YDADENVYYF
-121 DVVVA
+121 DIVVA
-126 EGTQELALNQTYTLA
+126 AGTQELVLGQTYTLA
-141 DMLPNFSY
+141 DMIANYSY
-149 KKDSLGNKTV
+149 MRGADGKMA

-219 IYDDGLCQLGAENE
+219 IYAQGLCQLGAEND
-233 DYEIAFT
+233 DYKIAFT

-250 TYGEEDV
+250 TYTEDDMNIQ
-257 ELEYTYVNDF
+257 YTFVNDF

-319 VLDDSYASVLGI
+319 VLDDTYASLFGI
-331 IMVGASNEDYTVS
+331 LIAEASNEDYTVS
-344 MYLPAENYFGTFSA
+344 MYLPSDDYLGTFDA
-358 DEVSLSIKG
+358 EEVSLSIKG
-367 EEGKIEIY
+367 ADGKIEIY

-406 QYVIPDATSQETITM
+406 TYVIPDATSQETITM

-428 EGQAWQFIGSTA
+428 EGKAWQFIGSTA

-486 VVVAVSGT
+486 INVAVSGT
-494 NATITGTLKGQNYV
+494 NATITGTLRGQNYDD
-508 NSADVIEFTLNLTAT
+508 SSDVIEFTLNLTAT
-523 VEDYEEQ
+523 IEDYVPGGDE
-530 PQGNQYDSQ
+530 YDAQ
-539 DEGFYYKFPTY
+539 DEDFNHNFPVYT
-550 NIDDQYLAQ
+550 IDDQYLSQYSVLIAQ
-559 YNVFV
+559 ATDAENNMISLQFY
-564 VEAQDAQNNTISIEF
+564 VEAGSTS
-579 NVAAGT
+579 
-585 TELPAGVYPINESYD
+585 LPAGTYTVDKTGTANTVYAGYINS
-600 AGTVTA
+600 
-606 GSINQYIYGSYAGS
+606 GSIYGSVAGIFDES
-620 LDNEGYINIPLW
+620 GEALTSLW
-632 LIVNGTVTVLENGV
+632 LLNEGTVTVLENGV

-651 TNTWGQGIYSRLGEY
+651 TNTWGRAINCRLGEY

-671 NTEAGVNT
+671 NTDAKAAA
-679 VKTVRNGQLII
+679 VKVVRDGKLII
-690 IKNGVEYN
+690 IKNGVEFN

>member
-1 MQIYIVLTQFINLKL
+1 
-16 SIMKKFFSFVCA
+16 MKKFFSILCA
-28 IAIAFSASAAPAKVL
+28 LTMVWSVSATPAKVL
-43 GKSKQAEAME
+43 GKSKHAEALE
-53 AVKTVKAH
+53 TKAVKADSPFKAFPAKS
-61 QTLPATSLQKA
+61 LMKADRLATSLKRAPKA
-72 ERAAVA
+72 
-78 FKAPQAKLDNYNVTI
+78 KQQDYNIEVI
-93 TDYSEKFYST
+93 DYAEKYYST

-111 YDADENIYYF
+111 YDADKNVYYF

-126 EGTQELALNQTYTLA
+126 EGTQELALGQTYTLA
-141 DMLPNFSY
+141 DMIANYSY
-149 KKDSLGNKTV
+149 MRDSLSNKTV

-189 NNYTLA
+189 NNYTLT

-210 VFTGNANKP
+210 VFATNANKP
-219 IYDDGLCQLGAENE
+219 IYSQSMCQLRAENE
-233 DYEIAFT
+233 DYDIAFT

-250 TYGEEDV
+250 TYGEEDMN
-257 ELEYTYVNDF
+257 LDYTFVNDF

-290 AKDGNVYHVTFSFT
+290 AKDGNVYHVMMSFT

-319 VLDDSYASVLGI
+319 VLDDSYASYFGI
-331 IMVGASNEDYTVS
+331 IIAEASNEDYTVS
-344 MYLPAENYFGTFSA
+344 MYLPSDDYLGTFDA
-358 DEVSLSIKG
+358 EEVSLSIKG
-367 EEGKIEIY
+367 ADGEIKIY

-401 YTLNL
+401 YTLDL

-421 SGKLTNY
+421 SGTITNY
-428 EGQAWQFIGSTA
+428 EGKAWQFIGSTA

-473 GSDTLYYD
+473 GSDTLFYD

-486 VVVAVSGT
+486 VVVAVNDQ
-494 NATITGTLKGQNYV
+494 NATITGTLKGQNYDD
-508 NSADVIEFTLNLTAT
+508 SSDVIEFTLNLTAT
-523 VEDYEEQ
+523 IEDYEPGGDE
-530 PQGNQYDSQ
+530 YDAQ
-539 DEGFYYKFPTY
+539 DEDFNRNFPVYT
-550 NIDDQYLAQ
+550 IDDQYLAQ
-559 YNVFV
+559 NNVLV
-564 VEAQDAQNNTISIEF
+564 ANANDAENHMIAIEF
-579 NVAAGT
+579 NVEAGA
-585 TELPAGVYPINESYD
+585 TELPVGEYSIDNTGA
-600 AGTVTA
+600 A
-606 GSINQYIYGSYAGS
+606 GSVSAGLIDGEYIYGSVAGI
-620 LDNEGYINIPLW
+620 LNESELLSSLW
-632 LIVNGTVTVLENGV
+632 LLNAGTVTVLENGV
-646 IEVAA
+646 IEVQA
-651 TNTWGQGIYSRLGEY
+651 TNTWGRAINCRLGEY

-671 NTEAGVNT
+671 NTDAKAAA
-679 VKTVRNGQLII
+679 VKVVRDGKLII
-690 IKNGVEYN
+690 IKNGVEFN

>member
-1 MQIYIVLTQFINLKL
+1 
-16 SIMKKFFSFVCA
+16 MKKFFSFVCA

-78 FKAPQAKLDNYNVTI
+78 FKAPQAKHDNYNVTI

-111 YDADENIYYF
+111 YDADENVYYF
-121 DVVVA
+121 DIVVA
-126 EGTQELALNQTYTLA
+126 AGSKELVIGQTYTLA
-141 DMLPNFSY
+141 DMLANFSY

-159 YASASLTKTVSM
+159 YASASLTKTFVA
-171 YEEQELV
+171 YEEQQLV
-178 HIDAAFTDTLG
+178 HIEAAFADSLG
-189 NNYTLA
+189 NNYALV
-195 YQQAPFIITGDTIDV
+195 YEEAPFIITGDTIDV

-219 IYDDGLCQLGAENE
+219 IYKDGLCQLGAENE

-257 ELEYTYVNDF
+257 ELKYTYVNDF

-290 AKDGNVYHVTFSFT
+290 AGDGNVYHVTFSFT
-304 APTAETFETITATNL
+304 APTAQSFETINATNL
-319 VLDDSYASVLGI
+319 VLDDSYASYFGI
-331 IMVGASNEDYTVS
+331 IMVGASNEDYEVS

-440 SQMVTIAAY
+440 SQMVSIAAY

-465 YTYVVKVV
+465 YTLVAKVV

-486 VVVAVSGT
+486 IVVAVSGT

-523 VEDYEEQ
+523 VEDYEEE

-539 DEGFYYKFPTY
+539 DEGFYYKFPEYT
-550 NIDDQYLAQ
+550 IDDQYLAQ

-564 VEAQDAQNNTISIEF
+564 VEATDAENHKISLEF

-585 TELPAGVYPINESYD
+585 TELPAGVYAIDETYA

-606 GSINQYIYGSYAGS
+606 GSINQYIYGSFAGS
-620 LDNEGYINIPLW
+620 LDEEGYIKVPLW

-651 TNTWGQGIYSRLGEY
+651 TNTWGQGIYSRLGQY

-671 NTEAGVNT
+671 NTDAKAGA
-679 VKTVRNGQLII
+679 VKAIRNGQLII
-690 IKNGVEYN
+690 IKNGAEYN
-698 AQGTIVK
+698 AQGITLK

>member
-1 MQIYIVLTQFINLKL
+1 
-16 SIMKKFFSFVCA
+16 MKKFFSLVCA
-28 IAIAFSASAAPAKVL
+28 LAILLSASAAPAKVL

-78 FKAPQAKLDNYNVTI
+78 FKAPQAKLDNYDVTI
-93 TDYSEKFYST
+93 VDYAENFYAT

-111 YDADENIYYF
+111 YDADENVYYF
-121 DVVVA
+121 DIVVA
-126 EGTQELALNQTYTLA
+126 EGTNELALGQTYTLA
-141 DMLPNFSY
+141 DMIANYSY
-149 KKDSLGNKTV
+149 MRGADGKMT
-159 YASASLTKTVSM
+159 YASASLTKTVTM

-178 HIDAAFTDTLG
+178 HFAAAFTDTLG

-195 YQQAPFIITGDTIDV
+195 YDQAPFIITGDTIDV
-210 VFTGNANKP
+210 VFTTNANKP
-219 IYDDGLCQLGAENE
+219 IYDDGLCQLSAENN

-250 TYGEEDV
+250 TYGEEDM
-257 ELEYTYVNDF
+257 ELQYTYVNDF

-304 APTAETFETITATNL
+304 APTAQSFETITATNL
-319 VLDDSYASVLGI
+319 VLDDSYASWFGI
-331 IMVGASNEDYTVS
+331 IIVEASNEDYAVS
-344 MYLPAENYFGTFSA
+344 MYLPSDDYLGTFDA
-358 DEVSLSIKG
+358 DEVELGIENAEG
-367 EEGKIEIY
+367 EIEIY

-421 SGKLTNY
+421 SGTITNY

-486 VVVAVSGT
+486 VVVAVNGQ
-494 NATITGTLKGQNYV
+494 NATITGTLKGQNYDD
-508 NSADVIEFTLNLTAT
+508 NSDVIEFTLNLTAT
-523 VEDYEEQ
+523 VEDYEEE
-530 PQGNQYDSQ
+530 PQGSQYDSQ
-539 DEGFYYKFPTY
+539 DEGFYIKFPTY

-564 VEAQDAQNNTISIEF
+564 VEAQDAENNTISIEF

-585 TELPAGVYPINESYD
+585 TELPAGVYPINDTYA
-600 AGTVTA
+600 AGTVTN
-606 GSINQYIYGSYAGS
+606 GTVDQYIYGSFAGS
-620 LDNEGYINIPLW
+620 LDEQGYINVPMW
-632 LIVNGTVTVLENGV
+632 LLNEGTVTVLENGV

-671 NTEAGVNT
+671 NAEAEIVAT
-679 VKTVRNGQLII
+679 KRIVNGQLVIK
-690 IKNGVEYN
+690 KNGVRYN
-698 AQGTIVK
+698 AVGTVVK

>member
-1 MQIYIVLTQFINLKL
+1 
-16 SIMKKFFSFVCA
+16 MKKFFSILCA
-28 IAIAFSASAAPAKVL
+28 LTIVLSVSAAPAQIL
-43 GKSKQAEAME
+43 GKSKHAEALE
-53 AVKTVKAH
+53 SLKTVKAAKTFKAFH
-61 QTLPATSLQKA
+61 APAKGLQRA
-72 ERAAVA
+72 ERSAVA
-78 FKAPQAKLDNYNVTI
+78 FHAPKAKHENYNIEVI
-93 TDYSEKFYST
+93 DYAEKYYST

-111 YDADENIYYF
+111 YDADENVYYF
-121 DVVVA
+121 DIVVA
-126 EGTQELALNQTYTLA
+126 AGTQELVLGQTYTLA
-141 DMLPNFSY
+141 DMIANYSY
-149 KKDSLGNKTV
+149 MRGADGKMA

-219 IYDDGLCQLGAENE
+219 IYAQGLCQLGAEND
-233 DYEIAFT
+233 DYKIAFT

-250 TYGEEDV
+250 TYTEDDMNIQ
-257 ELEYTYVNDF
+257 YTFVNDF

-319 VLDDSYASVLGI
+319 VLDDSYASYFGI
-331 IMVGASNEDYTVS
+331 IIAEASNEDYTVS
-344 MYLPAENYFGTFSA
+344 MYLPSDDYLGTFDA
-358 DEVSLSIKG
+358 EEVSLSIKG
-367 EEGKIEIY
+367 ADGKIEIY

-406 QYVIPDATSQETITM
+406 TYVIPDATSQETITM

-428 EGQAWQFIGSTA
+428 EGKAWQFIGSTA

-486 VVVAVSGT
+486 INVAVSGT
-494 NATITGTLKGQNYV
+494 NATITGTLRGQNYDD
-508 NSADVIEFTLNLTAT
+508 SSDVIEFTLNLTAT
-523 VEDYEEQ
+523 IEDYVPGGDE
-530 PQGNQYDSQ
+530 YDAQ
-539 DEGFYYKFPTY
+539 DEDFNHNFPVYT
-550 NIDDQYLAQ
+550 IDDQYLSQYSVLIAQ
-559 YNVFV
+559 ATDAENNMISLQFY
-564 VEAQDAQNNTISIEF
+564 VEAGSTS
-579 NVAAGT
+579 
-585 TELPAGVYPINESYD
+585 LPAGTYTVDKTGTANTVYAGYINS
-600 AGTVTA
+600 
-606 GSINQYIYGSYAGS
+606 GSIYGSVAGIFDES
-620 LDNEGYINIPLW
+620 GEALTSLW
-632 LIVNGTVTVLENGV
+632 LLNEGTVTVLENGV

-651 TNTWGQGIYSRLGEY
+651 TNTWGRAINCRLGEY

-671 NTEAGVNT
+671 NTDAKAAA
-679 VKTVRNGQLII
+679 VKVVRDGKLII
-690 IKNGVEYN
+690 IKNGVEFN

>member
-1 MQIYIVLTQFINLKL
+1 
-16 SIMKKFFSFVCA
+16 MKKFFSILCA
-28 IAIAFSASAAPAKVL
+28 LAMVLSVSAAPAKVL
-43 GKSKQAEAME
+43 GKSKHAEALE
-53 AVKTVKAH
+53 TKAVKADSPFKAFPAKS
-61 QTLPATSLQKA
+61 LMKADRLATSLKRAPKA
-72 ERAAVA
+72 
-78 FKAPQAKLDNYNVTI
+78 KQQDYNIEVI
-93 TDYSEKFYST
+93 DYAEKYYST

-111 YDADENIYYF
+111 YDADKNVYYF

-126 EGTQELALNQTYTLA
+126 EGTQELALGQNYTLA
-141 DMLPNFSY
+141 DMIANYSY
-149 KKDSLGNKTV
+149 MRDSLSNKTV

-189 NNYTLA
+189 NNYTLT

-219 IYDDGLCQLGAENE
+219 IYSDGMCQLRADNE
-233 DYEIAFT
+233 DYDIAFT

-250 TYGEEDV
+250 TYGEEDMN
-257 ELEYTYVNDF
+257 LDYTFVNDF

-290 AKDGNVYHVTFSFT
+290 AKDGNVYHVMMSFT

-319 VLDDSYASVLGI
+319 VLDDSYASYFGI
-331 IMVGASNEDYTVS
+331 IVANASNDDYSVS
-344 MYLPAENYFGTFSA
+344 MYLSADNYVGTFDA
-358 DEVSLSIKG
+358 EEVSLSIKG
-367 EEGKIEIY
+367 ADGKIEIY

-401 YTLNL
+401 YTLDL

-428 EGQAWQFIGSTA
+428 EGKAWQFIGSTA
-440 SQMVTIAAY
+440 SQKVTIAAY

-465 YTYVVKVV
+465 YTFVVKLV

-486 VVVAVSGT
+486 VVVAVNDQ
-494 NATITGTLKGQNYV
+494 NATITGTLKGQNDDD
-508 NSADVIEFTLNLTAT
+508 NSDVIEFTLNLTAT
-523 VEDYEEQ
+523 IEDYEPGGDE
-530 PQGNQYDSQ
+530 YDAQ
-539 DEGFYYKFPTY
+539 DEDFNHNFPVYT
-550 NIDDQYLAQ
+550 IDDQYLAQ
-559 YNVFV
+559 NVLV
-564 VEAQDAQNNTISIEF
+564 VEATDAENNMIAIEF
-579 NVAAGT
+579 NVEAGATELAAGEYSIVNT
-585 TELPAGVYPINESYD
+585 GAAGS
-600 AGTVTA
+600 VTA
-606 GSINQYIYGSYAGS
+606 GYIDGGYIYGSVAGI
-620 LDNEGYINIPLW
+620 LNESELLTSLW
-632 LIVNGTVTVLENGV
+632 LLNAGTVTVLENGV
-646 IEVAA
+646 IEVQA
-651 TNTWGQGIYSRLGEY
+651 TNTWGRAINCRLGEY

-671 NTEAGVNT
+671 NTDAKASA
-679 VKTVRNGQLII
+679 VKVVRDGKLII
-690 IKNGVEYN
+690 IKNGVEFN

>member
-1 MQIYIVLTQFINLKL
+1 
-16 SIMKKFFSFVCA
+16 MKKFFSILCA
-28 IAIAFSASAAPAKVL
+28 LTIVLSVSAAPAQIL
-43 GKSKQAEAME
+43 GKSKHAEALE
-53 AVKTVKAH
+53 SLKTVKAAKTFKAFH
-61 QTLPATSLQKA
+61 APAKGLQRA
-72 ERAAVA
+72 ERSAVA
-78 FKAPQAKLDNYNVTI
+78 FHAPKAKHENYNIEVI
-93 TDYSEKFYST
+93 DYAEKYYST

-111 YDADENIYYF
+111 YDADENVYYF
-121 DVVVA
+121 DIVVA
-126 EGTQELALNQTYTLA
+126 AGTQELVLGQTYTLA
-141 DMLPNFSY
+141 DMIANYSY
-149 KKDSLGNKTV
+149 MRGADGKMA

-219 IYDDGLCQLGAENE
+219 IYAQGLCQLGAEND
-233 DYEIAFT
+233 DYKIAFT

-250 TYGEEDV
+250 TYTEDDMNIQ
-257 ELEYTYVNDF
+257 YTFVNDF

-319 VLDDSYASVLGI
+319 VLDDTYASLFGI
-331 IMVGASNEDYTVS
+331 LIAEASNEDYTVS
-344 MYLPAENYFGTFSA
+344 MYLPSDDYLGTFDA
-358 DEVSLSIKG
+358 EEVSLSIKG
-367 EEGKIEIY
+367 ADGKIEIY

-401 YTLNL
+401 YTLDL

-421 SGKLTNY
+421 SGTITNY
-428 EGQAWQFIGSTA
+428 EGKAWQFIGSTA

-486 VVVAVSGT
+486 INVAVSGT
-494 NATITGTLKGQNYV
+494 NATITGTLRGQNYDD
-508 NSADVIEFTLNLTAT
+508 SSDVIEFTLNLTAT
-523 VEDYEEQ
+523 IEDYVPGGDE
-530 PQGNQYDSQ
+530 YDAQ
-539 DEGFYYKFPTY
+539 DEDFNHNFPVYT
-550 NIDDQYLAQ
+550 IDDQYLSQYSVLIAQ
-559 YNVFV
+559 ATDAENNMISLQFY
-564 VEAQDAQNNTISIEF
+564 VEAGSTS
-579 NVAAGT
+579 
-585 TELPAGVYPINESYD
+585 LPAGTYTVDKTGTANTVYAGYINS
-600 AGTVTA
+600 
-606 GSINQYIYGSYAGS
+606 GSIYGSVAGIFDES
-620 LDNEGYINIPLW
+620 GEALTSLW
-632 LIVNGTVTVLENGV
+632 LLNEGTVTVLENGV

-651 TNTWGQGIYSRLGEY
+651 TNTWGRAINCRLGEY
-666 PEGIE
+666 PESIE
-671 NTEAGVNT
+671 NTDAKAAA
-679 VKTVRNGQLII
+679 VKVVRDGKLII
-690 IKNGVEYN
+690 IKNGVEFN

>member
-1 MQIYIVLTQFINLKL
+1 
-16 SIMKKFFSFVCA
+16 MKKFFSFVCA

-53 AVKTVKAH
+53 SVKTVKAH

-78 FKAPQAKLDNYNVTI
+78 FKAPQAKLENYDVTI
-93 TDYSEKFYST
+93 TDYAENFYTT

-111 YDADENIYYF
+111 YDADGNIYYF
-121 DVVVA
+121 DIVVA
-126 EGTQELALNQTYTLA
+126 EGTQELALGQAYTLA
-141 DMLPNFSY
+141 DMIANYSY
-149 KKDSLGNKTV
+149 MRSANGKMP
-159 YASASLTKTVSM
+159 YASASLTKTVTM

-178 HIDAAFTDTLG
+178 HIAAAFTDTLG

-195 YQQAPFIITGDTIDV
+195 YDQAPFIITGDTIDV
-210 VFTGNANKP
+210 VFTTNANKP
-219 IYDDGLCQLGAENE
+219 IYNDGLCQLGAENE
-233 DYEIAFT
+233 DYDIAFT

-250 TYGEEDV
+250 TYGEEDMNIQ
-257 ELEYTYVNDF
+257 YTFVNDF

-282 ISLEGWIL
+282 ISLEGWLL

-304 APTAETFETITATNL
+304 APTAQSFETITATNL
-319 VLDDSYASVLGI
+319 VLDDSYASYFGI
-331 IMVGASNEDYTVS
+331 IIAGASNEDYTVS
-344 MYLPAENYFGTFSA
+344 MYLPAENYLGTFDA
-358 DEVSLSIKG
+358 EEVSLSIKG
-367 EEGKIEIY
+367 ADGKVEIY

-421 SGKLTNY
+421 SGTLTNIQN
-428 EGQAWQFIGSTA
+428 QAWQFIAKTDDRYVS
-440 SQMVTIAAY
+440 IAAY
-449 ATSIPGTY
+449 STTIPGTY
-457 GRSDLMAD
+457 GRSDLAAD
-465 YTYVVKVV
+465 YTFIGKFEN
-473 GSDTLYYD
+473 GDTLFYD

-486 VVVAVSGT
+486 VLVVVNGENAV
-494 NATITGTLKGQNYV
+494 ITGTLKGQNY
-508 NSADVIEFTLNLTAT
+508 ADATDVIEFALNLTAT
-523 VEDYEEQ
+523 VEDYEEE

-564 VEAQDAQNNTISIEF
+564 VEATDAENHTISIEF

-585 TELPAGVYPINESYD
+585 TELPAGVYPIASTYA
-600 AGTVTA
+600 AGTVTN
-606 GSINQYIYGSYAGS
+606 GTIDQNIYGSFAGT
-620 LDNEGYINIPLW
+620 LNEEGYIKVPLW

-671 NTEAGVNT
+671 NTDAKAGA
-679 VKTVRNGQLII
+679 VKAIRNGQLII
-690 IKNGVEYN
+690 IKNGAEYN
-698 AQGTIVK
+698 AQGASLK

>member
-1 MQIYIVLTQFINLKL
+1 
-16 SIMKKFFSFVCA
+16 MKKFFSFVCA

-78 FKAPQAKLDNYNVTI
+78 FKAPQAKLDNYDVTI
-93 TDYSEKFYST
+93 VEYAENFYTT

-121 DVVVA
+121 DVVVTA
-126 EGTQELALNQTYTLA
+126 GSTELALGQTYTLA
-141 DMLPNFSY
+141 DMIPNYSY
-149 KKDSLGNKTV
+149 MRDADYNKTP
-159 YASASLTKTVSM
+159 YASASLTKTVTM

-178 HIDAAFTDTLG
+178 HFAAAFTDTLG
-189 NNYTLA
+189 NNYTLT
-195 YQQAPFIITGDTIDV
+195 YDQAPFIITGDTIDV
-210 VFTGNANKP
+210 VFTTNANKP
-219 IYDDGLCQLGAENE
+219 IYAQGLCQLSAEND

-250 TYGEEDV
+250 TYGEEDM
-257 ELEYTYVNDF
+257 ELEYTYVNDL

-275 VAENNGT
+275 VVENNGT

-290 AKDGNVYHVTFSFT
+290 AADGNVYHVTFSFT

-319 VLDDSYASVLGI
+319 VLDDTYASYFRI
-331 IMVGASNEDYTVS
+331 IIVEASNEDYTVS

-358 DEVSLSIKG
+358 DEVSLSIEG
-367 EEGKIEIY
+367 ADGKIEIY
-375 EGTITVANTATGVAI
+375 EGTITVANTVTGVAI

-421 SGKLTNY
+421 SGTLTNIQN
-428 EGQAWQFIGSTA
+428 QAWQFIGSTA

-457 GRSDLMAD
+457 GRSDLMAN

-473 GSDTLYYD
+473 GSDTLYYA

-486 VVVAVSGT
+486 VLVVVNGT

-523 VEDYEEQ
+523 VEDYEPQ

-539 DEGFYYKFPTY
+539 DEGFYYKFPEYT
-550 NIDDQYLAQ
+550 IDDQYLAQ

-564 VEAQDAQNNTISIEF
+564 VEATDAENHKISIEF

-585 TELPAGVYPINESYD
+585 TELAAGVYPIASTYA
-600 AGTVTA
+600 AGTVSA
-606 GSINQYIYGSYAGS
+606 GTVDQYIYGSFAGS
-620 LDNEGYINIPLW
+620 LDDEGYINVPLW
-632 LIVNGTVTVLENGV
+632 LFNAGTVTVLENGV

-671 NTEAGVNT
+671 NTDAKAGA
-679 VKTVRNGQLII
+679 VKAIRNGQLII
-690 IKNGVEYN
+690 IKNGAEYN
-698 AQGTIVK
+698 AQGASLK

>member
-1 MQIYIVLTQFINLKL
+1 
-16 SIMKKFFSFVCA
+16 MKKFFSFVCA

-43 GKSKQAEAME
+43 GKSKQAEAIE
-53 AVKTVKAH
+53 AKAVKAH
-61 QTLPATSLQKA
+61 KTLPATSLQKA

-78 FKAPQAKLDNYNVTI
+78 LKAPQAKLDAEPIEIVSC
-93 TDYSEKFYST
+93 SENFYAT

-111 YDADENIYYF
+111 YDADGNIYYF

-126 EGTQELALNQTYTLA
+126 EGTDELALGQTYTLA
-141 DMLPNFSY
+141 DMIPNYSY
-149 KKDSLGNKTV
+149 MRDADYNKTP

-210 VFTGNANKP
+210 VFTTNANKP
-219 IYDDGLCQLGAENE
+219 IYDDGLCQLGAEND

-250 TYGEEDV
+250 TYTEDDMN
-257 ELEYTYVNDF
+257 LEYTHVNDF
-267 EAVSAHCV
+267 EAVSARCV
-275 VAENNGT
+275 VVENNGT

-290 AKDGNVYHVTFSFT
+290 AKDGNVYHVMFSFT
-304 APTAETFETITATNL
+304 APTAQSYETITATNL
-319 VLDDSYASVLGI
+319 VLDDSYASYFGI
-331 IMVGASNEDYTVS
+331 IIVEASNEDYTVS

-358 DEVSLSIKG
+358 DEVSLSIRG

-406 QYVIPDATSQETITM
+406 TYVIPDATSQETITM

-440 SQMVTIAAY
+440 TEMVTIAAY

-473 GSDTLYYD
+473 GSDTLFYD

-486 VVVAVSGT
+486 VVVAVSGQ
-494 NATITGTLKGQNYV
+494 NATITGTLKGQNYYD
-508 NSADVIEFTLNLTAT
+508 NSDVIEFTLNLTAT
-523 VEDYEEQ
+523 VEDYVEE
-530 PQGNQYDSQ
+530 PQGSQYDKQ

-564 VEAQDAQNNTISIEF
+564 VEATDAENHTISLEF
-579 NVAAGT
+579 NVEAGA
-585 TELPAGVYPINESYD
+585 TELPAGVYTISDSYA

-606 GSINQYIYGSYAGS
+606 GSINQYIYGSFAGS
-620 LDNEGYINIPLW
+620 LNDEGYINVPMW

-671 NTEAGVNT
+671 NTDAKAGA
-679 VKTVRNGQLII
+679 VKAIRNGQLII
-690 IKNGVEYN
+690 IKNGAEYN
-698 AQGTIVK
+698 AQGASLK

>member
-1 MQIYIVLTQFINLKL
+1 
-16 SIMKKFFSFVCA
+16 MKKFFSILCA
-28 IAIAFSASAAPAKVL
+28 LTIVLSVSAAPAQIL
-43 GKSKQAEAME
+43 GKSKHAEALE
-53 AVKTVKAH
+53 SLKTVKAAKTFKAFH
-61 QTLPATSLQKA
+61 APAKGLQRA
-72 ERAAVA
+72 ERSAVA
-78 FKAPQAKLDNYNVTI
+78 FHAPKAKHENYNIEVI
-93 TDYSEKFYST
+93 DYAEKYYST

-111 YDADENIYYF
+111 YDADENVYYF
-121 DVVVA
+121 DIVVA
-126 EGTQELALNQTYTLA
+126 AGTQELVLGQTYTLA
-141 DMLPNFSY
+141 DMIANYSY
-149 KKDSLGNKTV
+149 MRGADGKMA

-219 IYDDGLCQLGAENE
+219 IYAQGLCQLGAEND
-233 DYEIAFT
+233 DYKIAFT

-250 TYGEEDV
+250 TYTEDDMNIQ
-257 ELEYTYVNDF
+257 YTFVNDF

-319 VLDDSYASVLGI
+319 VLDDSYASYFGI
-331 IMVGASNEDYTVS
+331 IIAEASNEDYTVS
-344 MYLPAENYFGTFSA
+344 MYLPSDDYLGTFDA
-358 DEVSLSIKG
+358 EEVSLSIKG
-367 EEGKIEIY
+367 ADGKIEIY

-401 YTLNL
+401 YTLDL

-421 SGKLTNY
+421 SGTITNY
-428 EGQAWQFIGSTA
+428 EGKAWQFIGSTA

-486 VVVAVSGT
+486 INVAVSGT
-494 NATITGTLKGQNYV
+494 NATITGTLRGQNYDD
-508 NSADVIEFTLNLTAT
+508 SSDVIEFTLNLTAT
-523 VEDYEEQ
+523 IEDYVPGGDE
-530 PQGNQYDSQ
+530 YDAQ
-539 DEGFYYKFPTY
+539 DEDFNHNFPVYT
-550 NIDDQYLAQ
+550 IDDQYLSQYSVLIAQ
-559 YNVFV
+559 ATDAENNMISLQFY
-564 VEAQDAQNNTISIEF
+564 VEAGSTS
-579 NVAAGT
+579 
-585 TELPAGVYPINESYD
+585 LPAGTYTVDKTGTANTVYAGYINS
-600 AGTVTA
+600 
-606 GSINQYIYGSYAGS
+606 GSIYGSVAGIFDES
-620 LDNEGYINIPLW
+620 GEALTSLW
-632 LIVNGTVTVLENGV
+632 LLNEGTVTVLENGV

-651 TNTWGQGIYSRLGEY
+651 TNTWGRAINCRLGEY

-671 NTEAGVNT
+671 NTDAKAAA
-679 VKTVRNGQLII
+679 VKVVRDGKLII
-690 IKNGVEYN
+690 IKNGVEFN

>member
-1 MQIYIVLTQFINLKL
+1 
-16 SIMKKFFSFVCA
+16 MKKFFSILCA
-28 IAIAFSASAAPAKVL
+28 LTIVLSVSAAPAQIL
-43 GKSKQAEAME
+43 GKSKHAEALE
-53 AVKTVKAH
+53 SLKTVKAAKTFKAFH
-61 QTLPATSLQKA
+61 APAKGLQRA
-72 ERAAVA
+72 ERSAVA
-78 FKAPQAKLDNYNVTI
+78 FHAPKAKHENYNIEVI
-93 TDYSEKFYST
+93 DYAEKYYST

-111 YDADENIYYF
+111 YDADENVYYF
-121 DVVVA
+121 DIVVA
-126 EGTQELALNQTYTLA
+126 AGTQELVLGQTYTLA
-141 DMLPNFSY
+141 DMIANYSY
-149 KKDSLGNKTV
+149 MRGADGKMA

-219 IYDDGLCQLGAENE
+219 IYAQGLCQLGAEND
-233 DYEIAFT
+233 DYKIAFT

-250 TYGEEDV
+250 TYTEDDMNIQ
-257 ELEYTYVNDF
+257 YTFVNDF

-319 VLDDSYASVLGI
+319 VLDDSYASYFGI
-331 IMVGASNEDYTVS
+331 IIAEASNEDYTVS
-344 MYLPAENYFGTFSA
+344 MYLPSDDYLGTFDA
-358 DEVSLSIKG
+358 EEVSLSIKG
-367 EEGKIEIY
+367 ADGKIEIY

-401 YTLNL
+401 YTLDL

-421 SGKLTNY
+421 SGTITNY
-428 EGQAWQFIGSTA
+428 EGKAWQFIGSTA
-440 SQMVTIAAY
+440 SQKVTIAAY

-486 VVVAVSGT
+486 INVAVSGT
-494 NATITGTLKGQNYV
+494 NATITGTLRGQNYDD
-508 NSADVIEFTLNLTAT
+508 SSDVIEFTLNLTAT
-523 VEDYEEQ
+523 IEDYVPGGDE
-530 PQGNQYDSQ
+530 YDAQ
-539 DEGFYYKFPTY
+539 DEDFNHNFPVYT
-550 NIDDQYLAQ
+550 IDDQYLSQYSVLIAQ
-559 YNVFV
+559 ATDAENNMISLQFY
-564 VEAQDAQNNTISIEF
+564 VEAGSTS
-579 NVAAGT
+579 
-585 TELPAGVYPINESYD
+585 LPAGTYTVDKTGTANTVYAGYINS
-600 AGTVTA
+600 
-606 GSINQYIYGSYAGS
+606 GSIYGSVAGIFDES
-620 LDNEGYINIPLW
+620 GEALTSLW
-632 LIVNGTVTVLENGV
+632 LLNEGTVTVLENGV

-651 TNTWGQGIYSRLGEY
+651 TNTWGRAINCRLGEY

-671 NTEAGVNT
+671 NTDAKAAA
-679 VKTVRNGQLII
+679 VKVVRDGKLII
-690 IKNGVEYN
+690 IKNGVEFN